1 MIRPLSAP
9 SKRIVVALA
18 VSLLLHGWILL
29 GTNIRL
35 PRFPSSLPPL
45 QARLEPLP
53 SAPDKPQPQKKNPS
67 QPRVAP
73 GIKLHSA
80 SALAE
85 NLPPAETLPLA
96 LPLAVL
102 PGERPLLPRKAQLT
116 FAVTMGASKLEVGET
131 IHTLQAVDGRYEL
144 QSVTRTMGIASMFK
158 SFELTQTSSGDYS
171 RESGLQPRQFVEE
184 RTELGNTKTTVVGF
198 DFQTGRASYSQ
209 GGELSFPLDMQD
221 SLSVLYQFPPLANTE
236 IVSVPI
242 GSSENIEAMQ
252 FEIINNETITTPF
265 GKLLTVHLRK
275 MHPANEAGWEIWL
288 AREYRLFP
296 VKMRIIET
304 NGKVASET
312 VITDIRVEDAPQE
325 K

>member
-9 SKRIVVALA
+9 TKRIVVALA

-29 GTNIRL
+29 GANIRL
-35 PRFPSSLPPL
+35 PRFPSDLPPM

-53 SAPDKPQPQKKNPS
+53 SAPNQPQPQNKRTS
-67 QPRVAP
+67 QPRVAQ
-73 GIKLHSA
+73 GTNLSSA
-80 SALAE
+80 SASSE

-96 LPLAVL
+96 LPLAAP

-116 FAVTMGASKLEVGET
+116 FAVYMGASNLEVGET
-131 IHTLQAVDGRYEL
+131 VHTLQMMDDHYDL
-144 QSVTRTMGIASMFK
+144 QAITKTKGIARLFK
-158 SFELTQTSSGDYS
+158 SFELTQTSNGDYS
-171 RESGLQPRQFVEE
+171 REAGLQPHQFVEE
-184 RTELGNTKTTVVGF
+184 RTELGNTKRTVVGF

-209 GGELSFPLDMQD
+209 GGERSFPLDMQD

-252 FEIINNETITTPF
+252 FEIINNETLSTPF
-265 GKLLTVHLRK
+265 GKLLAVHLKK
-275 MHPANEAGWEIWL
+275 MHAANEAGWEIWL

-296 VKMRIIET
+296 VKMRIIDAD
-304 NGKVASET
+304 GKISSET
-312 VITDIRVEDAPQE
+312 IITDIRVEDAP
-325 K
+325 